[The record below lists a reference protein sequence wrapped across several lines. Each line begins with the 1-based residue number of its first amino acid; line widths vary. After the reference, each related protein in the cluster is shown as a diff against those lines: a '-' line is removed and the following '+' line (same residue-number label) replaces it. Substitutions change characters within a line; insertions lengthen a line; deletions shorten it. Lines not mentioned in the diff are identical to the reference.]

1 MHYPRLAGF
10 VSILL
15 DMAAKIIAVASSKG
29 GVGKTTT
36 SVSLASHWASSG
48 RDTYLVD
55 ADHQGAGSASSWM
68 ARAQLTPHLDWIDL
82 RVEVDQTPGVSMA
95 QAIDSLRS
103 VDEGYEFI
111 VVDTP
116 PDQES
121 PVLSQVCAIA
131 DLVVVVA
138 GQDFDESQAAVDTI
152 TSTVMPTG
160 TSGVVVMTMAD
171 VRSIAFTNEL
181 RQAIESQGIR
191 TLPTPIRHYVV
202 MRYSKMHGQLP
213 HEMTG
218 DNAANAKADI
228 ASVANEIEIA
238 LK

>member
-1 MHYPRLAGF
+1 
-10 VSILL
+10 
-15 DMAAKIIAVASSKG
+15 MATKIVAVASSKG

-36 SVSLASHWASSG
+36 SVSLASHWAAAG
-48 RDTYLVD
+48 YETYLVD

-68 ARAQLTPHLDWIDL
+68 SRAEPLAHLDWIDL
-82 RVEVDQTPGVSMA
+82 RVEVDQTPGVTMA
-95 QAIDSLRS
+95 QAIDSIRS
-103 VDEGYEFI
+103 VDEGYDYI

-152 TSTVMPTG
+152 TSTVRPSG
-160 TSGVVVMTMAD
+160 TQGVVVMTMAD

-181 RQAIESQGIR
+181 RSAIESQQIR

-213 HEMTG
+213 HSMVG
-218 DNAANAKADI
+218 DNSDNARADI
-228 ASVANEIEIA
+228 ASVASEIEQ
-238 LK
+238 LLNEVN